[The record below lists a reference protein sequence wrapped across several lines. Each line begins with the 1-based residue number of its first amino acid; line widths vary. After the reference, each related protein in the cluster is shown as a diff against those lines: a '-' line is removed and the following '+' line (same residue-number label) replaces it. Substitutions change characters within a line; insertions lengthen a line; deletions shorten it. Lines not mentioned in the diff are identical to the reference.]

1 MLRGSGPI
9 GAQTTRDEGVTM
21 SVANVTWI
29 EIIGIVGPAVL
40 IFVLDN
46 AVWHKSL

>member
-1 MLRGSGPI
+1 
-9 GAQTTRDEGVTM
+9 M
-21 SVANVTWI
+21 SIANVTWI